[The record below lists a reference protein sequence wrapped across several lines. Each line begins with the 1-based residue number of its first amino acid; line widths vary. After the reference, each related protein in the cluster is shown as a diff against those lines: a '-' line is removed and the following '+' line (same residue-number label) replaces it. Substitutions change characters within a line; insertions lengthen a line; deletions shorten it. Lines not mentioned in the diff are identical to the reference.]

1 MCNKSNI
8 KKPNAF
14 FFSLLFSLF
23 ISSPFTKSARFRPGT
38 ESSNTKTRRSQHKN
52 HHHHY
57 QQPQKQQDETVT
69 AASVNHQHHLPPVI
83 KNAIALTAT
92 TTTKKRNNNHKH
104 LKHSGAGTVVHNK
117 DPGFSHFP
125 DEMNFLLSNNN
136 NFNRINNDNDSD
148 DDEDEDEENFAETRN
163 NNDEDEERRERDRQK
178 DKVQFDL
185 PNKDY
190 VDFDTVM
197 QNSAP
202 SKLRDDKSNR
212 KRVSKN
218 YDDEDDEDEIESGDS
233 SEERSSN
240 DDRDEKLKRKT
251 TVITQFPSEIIVS
264 AIEKEDAEIGK
275 QQQRRQQRQ
284 EYRKG
289 SKLLEKRHKINDEGN
304 FLFACSFTA
313 SFLFFRKMY

>member
-1 MCNKSNI
+1 MLS
-8 KKPNAF
+8 F
-14 FFSLLFSLF
+14 FLSFFSFHLLLH
-23 ISSPFTKSARFRPGT
+23 KSARFRPGT
-38 ESSNTKTRRSQHKN
+38 ESSITTKTRRSQHKN

-92 TTTKKRNNNHKH
+92 TTKKRNNNHKH
-104 LKHSGAGTVVHNK
+104 LKHSGAGTVAHNK
-117 DPGFSHFP
+117 DPVFTHFP

-148 DDEDEDEENFAETRN
+148 DDEDEENYENFAETRN

-197 QNSAP
+197 QNSASP

-212 KRVSKN
+212 RRVSKN

-233 SEERSSN
+233 SEES
-240 DDRDEKLKRKT
+240 DRDEKLKRKT

-275 QQQRRQQRQ
+275 QQQQRRQQRQ

-304 FLFACSFTA
+304 FLFACSFTPVFYF
-313 SFLFFRKMY
+313 SGKMY